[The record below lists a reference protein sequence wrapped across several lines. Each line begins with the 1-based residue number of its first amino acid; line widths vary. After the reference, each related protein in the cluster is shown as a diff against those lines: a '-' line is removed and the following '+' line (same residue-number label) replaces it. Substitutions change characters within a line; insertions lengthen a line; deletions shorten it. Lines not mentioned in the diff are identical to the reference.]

1 MYKHTLKILGILVL
15 TVCQLNEAHANTITV
30 VTKGASADG
39 SMLVSCSND
48 GFNIDPSITFI
59 DSKKHKDDTLKDIF
73 PVATVYGEIPDLNCT
88 YVPRLNDKSRTL
100 NYYYKDLKETLPI
113 GKILQE
119 QKTYAYLDGD
129 SGIINEYGLCVAV
142 STNHTSLYDYIDIKE
157 ASGVFCAQELSRIAL
172 ERCKTAHEAVLLVG
186 SLIDTYGLWGK
197 PQTLVIADKTEAYC
211 MEMMPYLDK
220 KHHNQAYSFWI
231 AKKIEDGTFFV
242 SADQFK
248 IRAIDK
254 NDDTLIYKPNL
265 DKLLK
270 ELKLAKINKDGL
282 VDWLTSVKGT
292 EIYPYYSMRRVWRGY
307 SIMKHSAHFSPY
319 VKGYDDSY
327 PFSVIPDKTIST
339 QDLMMLHRDT
349 YAGPQFDSSTKE
361 SGGFFAS
368 PYTYDKYESERAFN
382 NASTTY
388 TTIAQVGKALP
399 APIAWIAINTPAE
412 NSFVPLCVAKLPDA
426 YTKVSRANFD
436 KTKLW
441 WSASFVGTLTKA
453 YYFTMIDN
461 VKIKAMESE
470 QRAFDLLKEYQNVS
484 KNDFFT
490 LINSNAILLVNKWH
504 NLYHKLLEIHDN
516 GFKLRYAEGH
526 NPKFTP
532 VDKYRKKAV
541 KKPVKTD
548 DKKEKTQLTPKIND
562 K

>member
-292 EIYPYYSMRRVWRGY
+292 EIYPY
-307 SIMKHSAHFSPY
+307 
-319 VKGYDDSY
+319 
-327 PFSVIPDKTIST
+327 
-339 QDLMMLHRDT
+339 
-349 YAGPQFDSSTKE
+349 
-361 SGGFFAS
+361 
-368 PYTYDKYESERAFN
+368 
-382 NASTTY
+382 
-388 TTIAQVGKALP
+388 
-399 APIAWIAINTPAE
+399 
-412 NSFVPLCVAKLPDA
+412 
-426 YTKVSRANFD
+426 
-436 KTKLW
+436 
-441 WSASFVGTLTKA
+441 
-453 YYFTMIDN
+453 
-461 VKIKAMESE
+461 
-470 QRAFDLLKEYQNVS
+470 
-484 KNDFFT
+484 
-490 LINSNAILLVNKWH
+490 
-504 NLYHKLLEIHDN
+504 
-516 GFKLRYAEGH
+516 
-526 NPKFTP
+526 
-532 VDKYRKKAV
+532 
-541 KKPVKTD
+541 
-548 DKKEKTQLTPKIND
+548 
-562 K
+562 